1 MTAFSKVVEV
11 RWADIDANQHMRH
24 SAYADLCTHTR
35 LEWLQAAGFGAD
47 EFKRQGFGPVLFRE
61 STDYRR
67 EVNLGERLSINVL
80 IAAASPDNS
89 RWHIRQEMRKADGT
103 LAAVYEV
110 AGAWLDLRS
119 RKLIAPPP
127 ALAAILAALPRS
139 ADFAAL
145 PLPQSAA

>member
-67 EVNLGERLSINVL
+67 EVNLGERRV
-80 IAAASPDNS
+80 
-89 RWHIRQEMRKADGT
+89 
-103 LAAVYEV
+103 V
-110 AGAWLDLRS
+110 LRS
-119 RKLIAPPP
+119 LLQRSNDGQVSVLARDLGQGGMPPRP
-127 ALAAILAALPRS
+127 IEEE
-139 ADFAAL
+139 
-145 PLPQSAA
+145 QE

>member
-1 MTAFSKVVEV
+1 M
-11 RWADIDANQHMRH
+11 
-24 SAYADLCTHTR
+24 
-35 LEWLQAAGFGAD
+35 
-47 EFKRQGFGPVLFRE
+47 
-61 STDYRR
+61 
-67 EVNLGERLSINVL
+67 L

-103 LAAVYEV
+103 LAAIYDV

-127 ALAAILAALPRS
+127 ALAAILADLPRS

-145 PLPQSAA
+145 PLPQSA